1 MADVDNYLQPR
12 IAITENV
19 DIQHVQEVGGF
30 CPICGK
36 QLLVK
41 KGSKINKQYQ
51 IAHIYPN
58 SPNQHQKVELDGLE
72 RLGDT
77 CEDFENKIA
86 LCKTCHGY
94 YDDHTTKEEYLKI
107 LAIKKELLIIN
118 KIQEKLSAEEIE
130 EELLLIMEQL
140 SNATDREIE
149 EVSLKYKGIKVAN
162 KIEEQYCLLRRRV
175 EFNVCTYYGFI
186 KDNMKNL
193 SEQKR
198 LNFDLLAAEIRTAYL
213 KSAGNTEDKIIIFNS
228 MVSWM
233 KSKITSASKEACEV
247 MVSFF
252 IQNCEVFDEI
262 SE

>member
-1 MADVDNYLQPR
+1 MANVDNYLQPR
-12 IAITENV
+12 VAITENM
-19 DIQHVQEVGGF
+19 DIQYVQEVGGV
-30 CPICGK
+30 CPLCGK

-41 KGSKINKQYQ
+41 KGNRMNKQYQ

-72 RLGDT
+72 RLGE
-77 CEDFENKIA
+77 CSEDFENKIA

-107 LAIKKELLIIN
+107 LNVKKELLVIN
-118 KIQEKLSAEEIE
+118 EVQTKLSAEEIE
-130 EELLLIMEQL
+130 RELLLIMEEL

-149 EVSLKYKGIKVAN
+149 EVSLKYKGIRVKN
-162 KIEEQYCLLRRRV
+162 KIEESYCLLRRKV

-186 KDNMKNL
+186 KENMKGL

-198 LNFDLLAAEIRTAYL
+198 LNFDLLASEVKTAYL
-213 KSAGNTEDKIIIFNS
+213 KAAGNTVDKKVIFNS

-233 KSKITSASKEACEV
+233 KSKVLGTSEESCEV